1 MVDLSASYQEVSQF
15 EQSAQQWW
23 DSEGEF
29 SGLHK
34 MNPIRL
40 SFIKDRLCQHFD
52 RHRDERK
59 PFRGLNIID
68 VGCGGGL
75 LCEPLSRLGAEVTGI
90 DAGKNNIEVAKR
102 HSKEKDVSVNYKKCL
117 PEDVVKNG
125 NTYDVVI
132 SLEVIEHVIN
142 AEDFVKTCCQ
152 LLNPGGVI
160 IFSTLNRT
168 VESLA
173 LAKVG
178 AEFVFRLVPVGT
190 HSWRKFIKP
199 SELAKFLRQ
208 SGLYLDYLQGMV
220 YYPLYDEW
228 RLSKNVKINYVIS
241 AKKPV

>member
-1 MVDLSASYQEVSQF
+1 MVGLSASYQEVAQF
-15 EQSAQQWW
+15 EQSAEQWW

-40 SFIKDRLCQHFD
+40 SFIKERLCQHFD
-52 RHRDERK
+52 RDRDEQK
-59 PFRGLNIID
+59 PFMGINIID

-90 DAGKNNIEVAKR
+90 DAGKKNIDVAKR
-102 HSKEKDVSVNYKKCL
+102 HSKEKEVPVYYKKCL
-117 PEDVVKNG
+117 PEDVAKDG
-125 NTYDVVI
+125 NTYDVVT
-132 SLEVIEHVIN
+132 SFEVIEHVIN
-142 AEDFVKTCCQ
+142 AEGFVKTCCQ

-178 AEFVFRLVPVGT
+178 AEFIFRLVPIGT

-208 SGLYLDYLQGMV
+208 SGLYLDDLRGMV
-220 YYPLYDEW
+220 YEPLHDEW
-228 RLSKNVKINYVIS
+228 KLSKNVKINYVIS

>member
-1 MVDLSASYQEVSQF
+1 MSSESQASKHAIQQDDSEQAQDQASQRGQDGRSGNDYRDNVDAAEVAKFEALASR
-15 EQSAQQWW
+15 WW
-23 DSEGEF
+23 DKESEFKPLHEINPLRLDF
-29 SGLHK
+29 IDARAGLAGK
-34 MNPIRL
+34 RV
-40 SFIKDRLCQHFD
+40 
-52 RHRDERK
+52 
-59 PFRGLNIID
+59 ID

-173 LAKVG
+173 LAKLG
-178 AEFVFRLVPVGT
+178 AEFIFRLVPVGT
-190 HSWRKFIKP
+190 HSWRKLIYP
-199 SELAKFLRQ
+199 CELL
-208 SGLYLDYLQGMV
+208 LNIV
-220 YYPLYDEW
+220 C
-228 RLSKNVKINYVIS
+228 
-241 AKKPV
+241 

>member
-23 DSEGEF
+23 NSEGDF

-40 SFIKDRLCQHFD
+40 LFIKERLCQHFD
-52 RHRDERK
+52 RDRDESK
-59 PFRGLNIID
+59 PFIGINIID

-90 DAGKNNIEVAKR
+90 DAGKKNIDVAKR
-102 HSKEKDVSVNYKKCL
+102 HSKEKDVSVDYKKCL
-117 PEDVVKNG
+117 PEDVVKDG

-132 SLEVIEHVIN
+132 SFEVIEHVTN
-142 AEDFVKTCCQ
+142 AESFVKTCSQ
-152 LLNPGGVI
+152 LLNPGGII

-173 LAKVG
+173 LAKFG
-178 AEFVFRLVPVGT
+178 AEFIFRLVPIGT

-208 SGLYLDYLQGMV
+208 SGLCLDDLQGMV
-220 YYPLYDEW
+220 YEPLFDEW
-228 RLSKNVKINYVIS
+228 NLSKNVKINYVIS
-241 AKKPV
+241 AIKPV

>member
-1 MVDLSASYQEVSQF
+1 MVHLSASYQEVSQF

-52 RHRDERK
+52 RHRDELK

-102 HSKEKDVSVNYKKCL
+102 HSKEKDVAVNYKKCL

-132 SLEVIEHVIN
+132 LSLIHI
-142 AEDFVKTCCQ
+142 
-152 LLNPGGVI
+152 
-160 IFSTLNRT
+160 
-168 VESLA
+168 
-173 LAKVG
+173 
-178 AEFVFRLVPVGT
+178 
-190 HSWRKFIKP
+190 
-199 SELAKFLRQ
+199 
-208 SGLYLDYLQGMV
+208 
-220 YYPLYDEW
+220 
-228 RLSKNVKINYVIS
+228 
-241 AKKPV
+241 